1 MFYYLYKITN
11 ILNNKIYI
19 GVHKTKNMSDGYMGS
34 GKKLLIDIKKYGIDN
49 FKKDILEFF
58 HDEKSMY
65 EKEKE
70 YVTEE
75 FLFRK
80 NVYNIKPG
88 GYGGFN
94 HINKISTKEDK
105 VKAGMLGYYASVL
118 SNNRYILSKEDCI
131 KGNEAFKNKRK
142 NDSEFNKQWLEN
154 NKKARD
160 LANSLESIEKRKK
173 SFDQIDHQKG
183 EKNSQFGTC
192 WIYNDKHNKKIKND
206 ELNLYLKLGYVKG
219 RKCFIKKS
227 I

>member
-11 ILNNKIYI
+11 LLNNKIYI
-19 GVHKTKNMSDGYMGS
+19 GVHKTKNVNDGYMGS
-34 GKKLLIDIKKYGIDN
+34 GKKLLIAIKKYGIHN

-75 FLFRK
+75 FLSRK
-80 NVYNIKPG
+80 DIYNIRIG
-88 GYGGFN
+88 GYGGFD
-94 HINKISTKEDK
+94 HINKIATKEDK
-105 VKAGMLGYYASVL
+105 AKAGMLGYYASVL
-118 SNNRYILSKEDCI
+118 SNNRYIFNKEDYI
-131 KGNEAFKNKRK
+131 KGREAFKNKRK

-173 SFDQIDHQKG
+173 SFDRIDHQKG

-206 ELNLYLKLGYVKG
+206 ELDSYLKLGYVKG
-219 RKCFIKKS
+219 RKCFIKK
-227 I
+227 